1 MSIFN
6 EARKETWSEI
16 RELSDDDINKRPEQD
31 EWSIQEVLDHLKNSI
46 CRLTRLFRERIRSAP
61 FRTIEAKPV
70 HVSEDR
76 SVKRKAPDS
85 LEPERKTTDLLAIKA
100 ELDHARSQLTTVIAT
115 LQEEDFERV
124 LPHSVFKELT
134 VRQWIDFIGHH
145 EKDMSNK
152 FRRSKRNCRE
162 KTFGRHVHQ
171 DFHTSPSFLCERSCV
186 FYGVR

>member
-1 MSIFN
+1 MMSIFN

-31 EWSIQEVLDHLKNSI
+31 EWSIQEVLDHLKK
-46 CRLTRLFRERIRSAP
+46 LDLQAARLFRERIRSAP

-145 EKDMSNK
+145 EK
-152 FRRSKRNCRE
+152 
-162 KTFGRHVHQ
+162 RHVKQ
-171 DFHTSPSFLCERSCV
+171 IQEIKKKLS
-186 FYGVR
+186 